1 MEQPARLITPDGKTI
16 VLPKE
21 VYRQVK
27 QLLDTRPKRRR
38 RSVQGEPDDVIRDG
52 YGMLASKE
60 SLTKALLEERA
71 SERRR
76 EDDRLSH
83 LKD

>member
-16 VLPKE
+16 VLPAE

-27 QLLDTRPKRRR
+27 QLLDTRPKRRKQ
-38 RSVQGEPDDVIRDG
+38 SSPNDSNALIQAG

-60 SLTKALLEERA
+60 SLIKALLDERA
-71 SERRR
+71 TEKAL
-76 EDDRLSH
+76 EDKKL
-83 LKD
+83 

>member
-16 VLPKE
+16 PLPDE

-27 QLLDTRPKRRR
+27 QLLDTRPKQ
-38 RSVQGEPDDVIRDG
+38 SSHDDSNALIQAG

-60 SLTKALLEERA
+60 SLIKALLDERA
-71 SERRR
+71 SEKAL
-76 EDDRLSH
+76 EDKKLLH
-83 LKD
+83 LKG